1 MNNSFMTRAQILK
14 TQRKSPQSPQKVTSK
29 MTRHAVAS
37 PVAEGNDICEIFS
50 GGIEINASNL
60 KNHER

>member
-14 TQRKSPQSPQKVTSK
+14 TQRRSPQSLQKVTSK

-37 PVAEGNDICEIFS
+37 PVAEGNDICEIYS